1 MNKYIE
7 QLVTIAEI
15 NSKLSTGNFS
25 YSYALGYFQGAMSS
39 LMDNLELSS
48 EQKMK
53 LVEFINEYNK
63 DLLDKLRNE
72 Y

>member
-1 MNKYIE
+1 MDKYIE

-15 NSKLSTGNFS
+15 KSKLSTGNVS
-25 YSYALGYFQGAMSS
+25 YSYALGYFQGAMSL
-39 LMDNLELSS
+39 LMNKLELSP

-53 LVEFINEYNK
+53 LVEFINEYNQ
-63 DLLDKLRNE
+63 DLLNKLRNE

>member
-25 YSYALGYFQGAMSS
+25 YSYALGYFQGAMSL